1 MEPVALLA
9 RILNL
14 GCSEPQMKTNL
25 NLSMLFLLTACV
37 TFAHAQRTSVEVQD
51 GSGKRIA
58 VATSSLKKGSATLT
72 LKHEYQPGD
81 RIIAHGPQWMTLH
94 ISDEVPDCGVYLSD
108 AAHGSLTFEVPYG
121 SGEQHTGSAYSSGS
135 FTGPSH
141 KLTVSPLA
149 KRSRLIRRNLALNS
163 CDSRTTSPAFFPHAS
178 TNSVSRDAYNF
189 EARNAIDGASSN
201 GHHGEWPYQSWGPL
215 IRTDLWWKL
224 EFGREVQID
233 TLRIMLRTDFPH
245 DSYWKTAVVEFSD
258 GTSLPLEMTS
268 TSDFQ
273 DFPFPAKKVSWL
285 RLTRL
290 VSAEDRW
297 SALIELEAWGKD
309 LH

>member
-1 MEPVALLA
+1 MK
-9 RILNL
+9 RIH
-14 GCSEPQMKTNL
+14 
-25 NLSMLFLLTACV
+25 NLSKVVFLTACAIC
-37 TFAHAQRTSVEVQD
+37 AHAQRASVEVQD
-51 GSGKRIA
+51 SSGKTIA
-58 VATSSLKKGSATLT
+58 AATSSSKKGSATLT
-72 LKHEYQPGD
+72 LDHQYQAGD
-81 RIIAHGPQWMTLH
+81 RFIAHGPQWMTVH
-94 ISDEVPDCGVYLSD
+94 ISEEVPDCDVYLSS
-108 AAHGSLTFEVPYG
+108 AAHRSLTFEVPYG

-135 FTGPSH
+135 FAGPLH
-141 KLTVSPLA
+141 KLMVSPLA
-149 KRSRLIRRNLALNS
+149 GRNRLIRRNLALNP
-163 CDSRTTSPAFFPHAS
+163 CDARTSSPTIFPHAS

-189 EARNAIDGASSN
+189 EARNAIDGATLN

-258 GTSLPLEMTS
+258 GSSIPLEMTS

-273 DFPFPAKKVSWL
+273 DFTFKAKKVNWL
-285 RLTRL
+285 RLTHL
-290 VSAEDRW
+290 VSAENRW
-297 SALIELEAWGKD
+297 SALIELEAWGND